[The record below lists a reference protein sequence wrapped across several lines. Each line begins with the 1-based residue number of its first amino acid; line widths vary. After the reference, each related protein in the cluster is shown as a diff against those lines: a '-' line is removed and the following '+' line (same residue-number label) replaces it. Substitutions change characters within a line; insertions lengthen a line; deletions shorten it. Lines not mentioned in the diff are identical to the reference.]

1 VLNSV
6 TLNTD
11 NMSVLLEEWIA
22 KQHRLIDLEKREET
36 AQLQDKMSTLSAKQC
51 QSSGLSLLHLEVD
64 AVRSALFGRC
74 CVSLHKLGKGTI
86 EQCFKVGDEVSLYN
100 PKLASISNS
109 DGDQN
114 VLFGLVSK
122 MSHNTIE
129 IIVDEF
135 DEHRFDPP
143 LRMDL
148 RSSQKTHSTMQQALN
163 ALLHEGR
170 DHSLV
175 RLLFFPEDV
184 QHLDLL
190 APSRALTRISTVDGI
205 PALSSSRSCP
215 ESISDEWNPVS
226 GPVWNSALNSSQQAA
241 IDCAL
246 ASTSVSIIHGPVRVL
261 HLCLHSEV
269 VSASR

>member
-1 VLNSV
+1 
-6 TLNTD
+6 
-11 NMSVLLEEWIA
+11 MSVLLEEWVD
-22 KQHRLIDLEKREET
+22 KQHRLIDMEKGEET
-36 AQLQDKMSTLSAKQC
+36 IQLQDKMSTLSGKQC

-74 CVSLHKLGKGTI
+74 CVSLHKLDKGTMQ
-86 EQCFKVGDEVSLYN
+86 QCFKVGDEVSLYN
-100 PKLASISNS
+100 PKLASSSTS
-109 DGDQN
+109 DGDQY

-129 IIVDEF
+129 IVVDEF

-163 ALLHEGR
+163 ALLREGR

-175 RLLFFPEDV
+175 RLLFFPEEV
-184 QHLDLL
+184 QHLDDLL
-190 APSRALTRISTVDGI
+190 APSKAVTRTSTAEGI
-205 PALSSSRSCP
+205 PALSSSRSVL
-215 ESISDEWNPVS
+215 ESIGDSAS

-246 ASTSVSIIHGPVRVL
+246 TSLSVSIIHGPVRML
-261 HLCLHSEV
+261 HLYLHAAV
-269 VSASR
+269 ASASR